1 MRFNIKSKRFI
12 ICLHRVMQS
21 QRLMVMVKYL
31 LPFLIGI
38 LHPSLSLVVGFSIF
52 LWDLRNSQ

>member
-12 ICLHRVMQS
+12 PCLHRVMQS
-21 QRLMVMVKYL
+21 ERLMVIVKYL
-31 LPFLIGI
+31 LPFLIGV
-38 LHPSLSLVVGFSIF
+38 LDPSLSLVVGFWIF